1 MASAICEL
9 AENLP
14 KKEIIDQVF
23 PAVMN
28 ILTKDSVTE
37 VRVSLLENLPKMARA
52 LGEESTIEL
61 VIPEIEKL
69 SVDPTWRVRLAT
81 ISFIPQFLEFIS
93 KPKFQEKVLPIIR
106 SYQSDSVH

>member
-1 MASAICEL
+1 M
-9 AENLP
+9 
-14 KKEIIDQVF
+14 
-23 PAVMN
+23 MT

-52 LGEESTIEL
+52 LGEEATIEL

-69 SVDPTWRVRLAT
+69 SVDQTWRVRLAT

-93 KPKFQEKVLPIIR
+93 KPKFTEKVLPIIR
-106 SYQSDSVH
+106 TYQKDSVH